1 METIATINKRL
12 EDHFGHEH
20 VKPRFRVVWAND
32 ELEKRLIDCTP
43 EGIQLLHPE
52 VREVKKYPYLK
63 DLYILEKLVEVPV
76 FQQNELPTS
85 RLSYE
90 CIWAFRDNKGMP
102 LPPIWDACKFVIDTM
117 HAAMGDHSAIKRY
130 VDTEE
135 NTTPEGK
142 QQRITKI
149 QEELFGDETETGDAL
164 RYQEGIVVPPTYES
178 DEVN

>member
-1 METIATINKRL
+1 MESIETINKRL
-12 EDHFGHEH
+12 VDHFSSEYDR
-20 VKPRFRVVWAND
+20 PRFRVVWAND
-32 ELEKRLIDCTP
+32 ELEKRLIECTP
-43 EGIQLLHPE
+43 EGIQLLYPE

-63 DLYILEKLVEVPV
+63 DLYILERLVEVPV

-85 RLSYE
+85 KLSYE
-90 CIWAFRDNKGMP
+90 CIWAFRDAKGNP
-102 LPPIWDACKFVIDTM
+102 LPPIWDACKLVIDVM
-117 HAAMGDHSAIKRY
+117 HAAMGDGSAIKKY

-164 RYQEGIVVPPTYES
+164 RYKEGIVVPPTYES
-178 DEVN
+178 NKVN